1 VKRDVI
7 SKEITEMVDLAFEHK
22 KIWVQGLLI
31 DCPMGKPLE
40 NCPAKDARA
49 LPIEERL
56 KLANAMD
63 EGQLDQI
70 IIHHRMCL
78 YEREDHAPHQNG

>member
-1 VKRDVI
+1 MG
-7 SKEITEMVDLAFEHK
+7 ELAFEHK

-56 KLANAMD
+56 NLPNAMD
-63 EGQLDQI
+63 ERQLDQI
-70 IIHHRMCL
+70 ISHHRKCL
-78 YEREDHAPHQNG
+78 REREYRTPRQNG